1 MTRLILQDATIIDG
15 ENAPRRGTLV
25 VAGDRI
31 ESVGAAP
38 IEPRPGD
45 RVVALGG
52 RTVMPGMVLGH
63 YHAAYWKM
71 KAGTPLGL
79 DAPTPLQAL
88 RAASNLRLA
97 LEGGFT
103 GVIGAGSP
111 NGIDAA
117 LKAAIVEG
125 TLTGPHMVACSRDV
139 SATGHSSDMSYPSH
153 WAIGVKGGIN
163 IANGADAFRRAVRE
177 EAKDGAEIIKLFVTR
192 GHATGGTGH
201 EMEITREEFAAAV
214 GAAHD
219 RGVKVRAHIANRD
232 AILMALDL
240 GIHIVDH
247 GDGFD
252 AECIERSLKQEVY
265 LTPSL
270 LYPKVVIAAMP
281 GTPYTDLMIEPYEQM
296 ARDLPAINKAGV
308 KILLGDD
315 YGAMFMDHGRY
326 AEELALYVNEIGIP
340 PLDVIRWATKNGAE
354 AMSLGDQTGTLAPGK
369 LADIVVVDGDP
380 LADITILQ
388 DRARLLAVFKC
399 GEAVTDQLG
408 TLETRPA
415 DAERAPA
422 FAK

>member
-25 VAGDRI
+25 ISGDRI
-31 ESVGAAP
+31 EAVGAAP
-38 IEPRPGD
+38 VEAGPGD

-52 RTVMPGMVLGH
+52 RTVMPGMILGH

-88 RAASNLRLA
+88 RAASNLQLA
-97 LEGGFT
+97 LESGFT
-103 GVIGAGSP
+103 GVISAGAP
-111 NGIDAA
+111 NAIDPA
-117 LKAAIVEG
+117 LKAAIAEG
-125 TLTGPHMVACSRDV
+125 TIKGPHMVACSRDV
-139 SATGHSSDMSYPSH
+139 SATGHSSDMSFPAH
-153 WAIGVKGGIN
+153 WDIRAKGGVN
-163 IANGADAFRRAVRE
+163 RADGADAFRRVVRE
-177 EAKDGAEIIKLFVTR
+177 EIKDGAEIIKLFVTR
-192 GHATGGTGH
+192 GHATGGTGGEW
-201 EMEITREEFAAAV
+201 EMTREEFAAAV

-232 AILMALDL
+232 AVLAAIDL

-252 AECIERSLKQEVY
+252 DECVERSLERGTF

-281 GTPYTDLMIEPYEQM
+281 GTPYTDLMVAPFEQM

-308 KILLGDD
+308 KLLIGDD

-326 AEELALYVNEIGIP
+326 AEELALYVNEVGIP

-354 AMSLGDQTGTLAPGK
+354 AMGLGDQTGTLAAGK
-369 LADIVVVDGDP
+369 LADLVVVNGDP

-408 TLETRPA
+408 TLEPQRAGT
-415 DAERAPA
+415 ERAPA